1 MIMEEPIR
9 HFYSNKGF
17 DRSRINDYVIGD
29 KYIAILNTSGY
40 IGVCAT
46 LGTSMNDRLLGG
58 GIPDLDDPADRII
71 LNAYYNSI
79 FNYER
84 DYDDI
89 RDIFDRIDF
98 SRYRRIVMIGYFESL
113 YDKFIQKSIE
123 LEVFDIHKE
132 SKILSEISKMEDS
145 LRGAR
150 TIILTGTT
158 IFNNT
163 FKDIVSLTPDGCNIF
178 LLGPSNILSEEM
190 FRYPN
195 IKVVFGS
202 VFRPDDRSLLD
213 KIAEGCG
220 TRAFLPYLKKVYI
233 VKNDYRY
240 EIQ

>member
-1 MIMEEPIR
+1 MEEPIK
-9 HFYSNKGF
+9 HFYLSRGF
-17 DRSRINDYVIGD
+17 DTGNIKECVIGD
-29 KYIAILNTSGY
+29 KYVAILNTSGN

-46 LGTSMNDRLLGG
+46 LGNKMNDRLLSKGE
-58 GIPDLDDPADRII
+58 PDLNSPVDRII
-71 LNAYYNSI
+71 LTAYYNSI

-98 SRYRRIVMIGYFESL
+98 SKHRRIVMIGYFESL
-113 YDKFIQKSIE
+113 YDKFIQKNIE

-132 SKILSEISKMEDS
+132 SKILSDISRMEDS
-145 LRGAR
+145 LRGAQ

-163 FKDIVSLTPDGCNIF
+163 FNDIAKVTPDGCNIF

-202 VFRPDDRSLLD
+202 VFRPGDRSVLD
-213 KIAEGCG
+213 KVAGGYG
-220 TRAFLPYLKKVYI
+220 TRGFLPYLKKVYI
-233 VKNDYRY
+233 IKNDYKD
-240 EIQ
+240 EFQ

>member
-1 MIMEEPIR
+1 MEEPLK
-9 HFYSNKGF
+9 HFYSIKGF
-17 DRSRINDYVIGD
+17 KRAHIKECVIGD
-29 KYIAILNTSGY
+29 KYVAILHESGN

-46 LGTSMNDRLLGG
+46 LGTKMDDKLLIGEEA
-58 GIPDLDDPADRII
+58 DLAKPVHRII

-89 RDIFDRIDF
+89 CDIFDRIDF
-98 SRYRRIVMIGYFESL
+98 SKYSRIVMIGYFESL
-113 YDKFIQKSIE
+113 YDKFARNCIN
-123 LEVFDIHKE
+123 LDVFDIQKE
-132 SKILSEISKMEDS
+132 SHILADISKMKES
-145 LRGAR
+145 LIGAE

-163 FKDIVSLTPDGCNIF
+163 FNDIVSITPPGCNIF

-202 VFRPDDRSLLD
+202 VFMHDDSRVLE
-213 KIAEGCG
+213 KVGAGYG
-220 TRAFLPYLKKVYI
+220 TRGFLPYLNKVYI
-233 VKNDYRY
+233 ISDDYKD

>member
-1 MIMEEPIR
+1 MDEPIKY
-9 HFYSNKGF
+9 FYSITGF
-17 DRSRINDYVIGD
+17 DRAHIKDCVVGD
-29 KYIAILNTSGY
+29 KYTAILNKSGN

-46 LGTSMNDRLLGG
+46 LDTKMNDKLLVEGD
-58 GIPDLDDPADRII
+58 PDLNNPVHRII

-79 FNYER
+79 LNYER
-84 DYDDI
+84 DYNDVK
-89 RDIFDRIDF
+89 DIFDRIDF
-98 SRYRRIVMIGYFESL
+98 SKHRRIVMIGYFESL
-113 YDKFIQKSIE
+113 YDKFSQNRIP

-132 SKILSEISKMEDS
+132 SHILSDISKMEES
-145 LRGAR
+145 LMGAE

-163 FKDIVSLTPDGCNIF
+163 FNDIVRVTPEGCNIF

-202 VFRPDDRSLLD
+202 VFSPDDRRVLD
-213 KIAEGCG
+213 KVARGDG
-220 TRAFLPYLKKVYI
+220 TRGFLPYLQKVYI
-233 VKNDYRY
+233 IKNDYRD